1 MNPVLRL
8 FRTPIGWAVA
18 LVVLI
23 LACMS
28 VFAIVPE
35 TEQVLIVRMGVP
47 ARIANRYEPDQRF
60 GHTGAGLVWRIPL
73 LEEVYF
79 IDKRVQNLDMASQP
93 VLSTDQLRLQV
104 DAFARYRIVDPLRM
118 YLTAKGDGRRVNEA
132 LKPILGSSLRNELGR
147 RSFADLLTP
156 ERDVVMGNIKTA
168 LDRVA
173 RQYGA
178 EIVDVRIKRAELPDG
193 TPLESAYE
201 RMRSARQQQAMTIRA
216 EGLKQA
222 TIVQAQADAEASRIY
237 ADAYGQ
243 DPEFYDF
250 YRAMQSYKATFAQEN
265 PGGGSSAMVLS
276 PNSEYFRQFRGQ
288 GK

>member
-1 MNPVLRL
+1 MNPLVRL

-18 LVVLI
+18 LVVVVL
-23 LACMS
+23 LCMS
-28 VFAIVPE
+28 VFTIVPE
-35 TEQVLIVRMGVP
+35 TEQVLVVRMGVP
-47 ARIANRYEPDQRF
+47 ARIANRYEPGQRF
-60 GHTGAGLVWRIPL
+60 GLTGAGLVWRIPL

-118 YLTAKGDGRRVNEA
+118 YLTARGDERRVTEA

-156 ERDVVMGNIKTA
+156 ERDVAMNNIKTA

-178 EIVDVRIKRAELPDG
+178 EIVDVRIKRAELPEG

-222 TIVQAQADAEASRIY
+222 TIVRAQADAEASRTY
-237 ADAYGQ
+237 ANAYGQ
-243 DPEFYDF
+243 DPGFYDF
-250 YRAMQSYKATFAQEN
+250 YRAMQSYKATFGQDN

>member
-1 MNPVLRL
+1 MNMVLRI

-18 LVVLI
+18 LVVFI

-35 TEQVLIVRMGVP
+35 TEQVLVVRMGVP
-47 ARIANRYEPDQRF
+47 ARIANRYTPGERF

-118 YLTAKGDGRRVNEA
+118 YLTARGDERRVTEA

-216 EGLKQA
+216 EGLKRA
-222 TIVQAQADAEASRIY
+222 TIVRAQADADSSRVY

-243 DPEFYDF
+243 DPDFYDF
-250 YRAMQSYKATFAQEN
+250 YRAMQSYKVTFGQDN
-265 PGGGSSAMVLS
+265 PGGGTSAMVLS
-276 PNSEYFRQFRGQ
+276 PSSEYFRQFRGQ
-288 GK
+288 IK